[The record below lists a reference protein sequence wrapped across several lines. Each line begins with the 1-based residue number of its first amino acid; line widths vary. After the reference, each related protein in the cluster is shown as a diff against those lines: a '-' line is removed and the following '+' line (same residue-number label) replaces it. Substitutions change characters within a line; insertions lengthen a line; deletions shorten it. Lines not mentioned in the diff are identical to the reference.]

1 MTAKNPAIS
10 RLRRRA
16 PRRMVSL
23 RGWTLATVIVVTF
36 LCAFDAM
43 RVVEALPR
51 QILRI
56 WARRNVARRA
66 KVESSPRSGTCKGS
80 FAHQGARERAA
91 RDGSFGRKSTSFVT
105 SAGTDRRS
113 ILSRPSSGAPQ
124 RPNSRSDRGDRVP
137 ERTDPDTVWH
147 MQPVPSTPLTTEEI
161 PVERAPSASATREH
175 ARPLESGSTGL
186 PVPSP
191 STRSRVS
198 RIELAR
204 KNAVLTILGS
214 VFVAML
220 ALFIV
225 EQLSPGLFAG
235 LRNVSTQGGRG
246 VSGTTKTSSTQTTRP
261 P

>member
-1 MTAKNPAIS
+1 
-10 RLRRRA
+10 
-16 PRRMVSL
+16 
-23 RGWTLATVIVVTF
+23 
-36 LCAFDAM
+36 
-43 RVVEALPR
+43 
-51 QILRI
+51 
-56 WARRNVARRA
+56 
-66 KVESSPRSGTCKGS
+66 
-80 FAHQGARERAA
+80 
-91 RDGSFGRKSTSFVT
+91 
-105 SAGTDRRS
+105 
-113 ILSRPSSGAPQ
+113 
-124 RPNSRSDRGDRVP
+124 
-137 ERTDPDTVWH
+137 

-261 P
+261 PPTATGAPVLFSLDPTSASSGASVTITGNDLFSSDHVVVARFDGKVSTTRCPSTHRCVAVVPTLPSGSGAVTVRVTTDAGQSNALTFQYT